1 MSNIASF
8 QGNTVRLL
16 YSDKSRIL
24 SVHLV
29 NLNPY
34 PQAVERSPTR
44 YVGQLQ
50 PVYLQRGLERM
61 RLLRSLSDSEF
72 HNGLQMWQIPNT
84 KKLVFREGTED
95 WCVFR
100 RRNGM
105 QGGD

>member
-1 MSNIASF
+1 
-8 QGNTVRLL
+8 
-16 YSDKSRIL
+16 
-24 SVHLV
+24 
-29 NLNPY
+29 
-34 PQAVERSPTR
+34 
-44 YVGQLQ
+44 
-50 PVYLQRGLERM
+50 M

-100 RRNGM
+100 RQNGI